1 MMARGLEVM
10 MQDTPLER
18 RRLKDIQAAIERAKT
33 YAVAQEVPLTVE
45 RLAAEMEMDLSQ
57 LHRILRG
64 EVAAH
69 TKTMKAKVAAIRK
82 AGGEAT
88 ASVMEHAL
96 RRGSSANMH
105 MLYLKNHAGYDS
117 EKGGKAA
124 HNEDGDKT
132 PPVIF
137 LGEEDIPD

>member
-1 MMARGLEVM
+1 MILEVRVHG
-10 MQDTPLER
+10 TPLER
-18 RRLKDIQAAIERAKT
+18 RRLVDIQSAIERAKV
-33 YAVAQEVPLTVE
+33 YAAEQEVPLTVE
-45 RLAAEMEMDLSQ
+45 RLAAEMEMDLDM
-57 LHRILRG
+57 LHDILQGRVLAKCAG
-64 EVAAH
+64 
-69 TKTMKAKVAAIRK
+69 MKAKVAAICK

-96 RRGSSANMH
+96 RRGSGANMH

-117 EKGGKAA
+117 EKGGKTA
-124 HNEDGDKT
+124 HNEGGELT

>member
-1 MMARGLEVM
+1 
-10 MQDTPLER
+10 MQDTSLQR
-18 RRLKDIQAAIERAKT
+18 RRLADIEAAIERAKA
-33 YAVAQEVPLTVE
+33 YAEAQEVPLTVE
-45 RLAAEMEMDLSQ
+45 RLAAEMEMDLAM
-57 LHRILRG
+57 LNRILRG
-64 EVAAH
+64 DAAAK
-69 TKTMKAKVAAIRK
+69 TKTMKAKIAAIRK

-117 EKGGKAA
+117 EKGGKTA
-124 HNEDGDKT
+124 HNEGGEAI

>member
-1 MMARGLEVM
+1 

-18 RRLKDIQAAIERAKT
+18 RRLADIQAAIERAKA
-33 YAVAQEVPLTVE
+33 YAAAQEVPLTVE
-45 RLAAEMEMDLSQ
+45 RLAAEMEMDLTL

-64 EVAAH
+64 EVAANCRG
-69 TKTMKAKVAAIRK
+69 MKAKVAAIRK

-105 MLYLKNHAGYDS
+105 MLYLKNYAGYDS
-117 EKGGKAA
+117 DKGGKRA
-124 HNEDGDKT
+124 HNEGGTST

>member
-1 MMARGLEVM
+1 

-18 RRLKDIQAAIERAKT
+18 RRLTDIQAAIERAKA
-33 YAVAQEVPLTVE
+33 YAAAQEVPLTVE
-45 RLAAEMEMDLSQ
+45 RLAAEMEMDLTL
-57 LHRILRG
+57 LHRILQG
-64 EVAAH
+64 EVAA
-69 TKTMKAKVAAIRK
+69 KSPGMKAKVAAIRK

-117 EKGGKAA
+117 EKGGKTT
-124 HNEDGDKT
+124 HNEGGEAM

-137 LGEEDIPD
+137 LGEEDILD

>member
-1 MMARGLEVM
+1 

-18 RRLKDIQAAIERAKT
+18 RRLSDITAAIERAKA

-45 RLAAEMEMDLSQ
+45 RLAAEMEMDLERLQS
-57 LHRILRG
+57 ILRG
-64 EVAAH
+64 EV
-69 TKTMKAKVAAIRK
+69 TSKTRGMRTKVAAIRK
-82 AGGEAT
+82 AAGEAT

-105 MLYLKNHAGYDS
+105 MLYLKNHAGYDG
-117 EKGGKAA
+117 EKSGKSPQ
-124 HNEDGDKT
+124 NDEGKKV

-137 LGEEDIPD
+137 MGEEEIPD

>member
-1 MMARGLEVM
+1 

-18 RRLKDIQAAIERAKT
+18 RRLADIQAAIERAKA
-33 YAVAQEVPLTVE
+33 YAAAQEVPLTVE
-45 RLAAEMEMDLSQ
+45 RLAAEMEMDLTL

-64 EVAAH
+64 EVAA
-69 TKTMKAKVAAIRK
+69 KSPGMWAKVAAIRK

-124 HNEDGDKT
+124 RDEGGEPI

>member
-1 MMARGLEVM
+1 
-10 MQDTPLER
+10 MQDTSLQR
-18 RRLKDIQAAIERAKT
+18 RRLADIQAAIERAKA
-33 YAVAQEVPLTVE
+33 YAAAQEVPLTVE
-45 RLAAEMEMDLSQ
+45 RLAAEMEMDLTL

-64 EVAAH
+64 EVAA
-69 TKTMKAKVAAIRK
+69 KSPGMKGKVAAIRK

-117 EKGGKAA
+117 EKGGKTA
-124 HNEDGDKT
+124 HNEGGEAT

>member
-1 MMARGLEVM
+1 MM
-10 MQDTPLER
+10 
-18 RRLKDIQAAIERAKT
+18 
-33 YAVAQEVPLTVE
+33 
-45 RLAAEMEMDLSQ
+45 
-57 LHRILRG
+57 LHRILQG
-64 EVAAH
+64 EVTAN
-69 TKTMKAKVAAIRK
+69 TKTMQAKVTAIRK

-124 HNEDGDKT
+124 KDEGCETT

>member
-1 MMARGLEVM
+1 MHN
-10 MQDTPLER
+10 TPLER
-18 RRLKDIQAAIERAKT
+18 RRLAEIEAAIGRAKA
-33 YAVAQEVPLTVE
+33 YAEAQGVPLTVE
-45 RLAAEMEMDLSQ
+45 RLAAEMEMDLTM

-64 EVAAH
+64 DVVAN
-69 TKTMKAKVAAIRK
+69 TKSMQAKVTAIRK

-117 EKGGKAA
+117 EKGGKTAKDEGGEA
-124 HNEDGDKT
+124 V